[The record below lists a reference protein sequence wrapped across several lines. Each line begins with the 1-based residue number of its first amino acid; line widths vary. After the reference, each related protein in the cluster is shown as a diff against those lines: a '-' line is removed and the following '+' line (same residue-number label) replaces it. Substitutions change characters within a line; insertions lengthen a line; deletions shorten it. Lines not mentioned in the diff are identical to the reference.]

1 MKEQLTPSYGCQKE
15 TLREFWFTVS
25 LVETIKK
32 LSKYLESIVR
42 K

>member
-25 LVETIKK
+25 LVETVKNYQNILK
-32 LSKYLESIVR
+32 V
-42 K
+42 